1 MQLCGGFVG
10 KLWLRRNFY
19 IQVFFLITVLR
30 SAENLLIFGLSIIE
44 SSLMLNIHL
53 VDIFD
58 FVELEH

>member
-1 MQLCGGFVG
+1 M
-10 KLWLRRNFY
+10 
-19 IQVFFLITVLR
+19 ITVLR
-30 SAENLLIFGLSIIE
+30 SAEYLLMFGVSIIIE